1 MGFGILF
8 IGYFMAMLMS
18 INAIGSVIRLLG
30 YALVLVATRKLSKYH
45 RAFDAVSLATAL
57 MMAVSLLLVVY
68 DASSFLYE
76 QVIVD
81 TQLLPPVFRT
91 VVGYIEMALTFVFS
105 AVLLWAIRLIA
116 IQTDV
121 HKIAVSAVRNFV
133 FICVYYVLSL
143 IGLLPFAFAQK
154 YAAIVGAPVLILYFV
169 WIILNLVLIY
179 SCYAR
184 ICDEDDVDME
194 QKPSRFEFVNNMRRE
209 SERRR
214 EAANQKYAQ
223 KMRERKQRRK

>member
-8 IGYFMAMLMS
+8 IGYFLAMLMS
-18 INAIGSVIRLLG
+18 INAVGSVIRLLG
-30 YALVLVATRKLSKYH
+30 YALVLVATRRLSKYH
-45 RAFDAVSLATAL
+45 RAFDAVSLATVL
-57 MMAVSLLLVVY
+57 MLAVSLLLVVY

-121 HKIAVSAVRNFV
+121 RKIAVSAVRNFV

-209 SERRR
+209 SEKRR

-223 KMRERKQRRK
+223 KMRERKQKRK

>member
-18 INAIGSVIRLLG
+18 INAVGSVIRLLG

-169 WIILNLVLIY
+169 WIILNIVLIY

-209 SERRR
+209 SEKRR

-223 KMRERKQRRK
+223 KMRERKQKRK

>member
-154 YAAIVGAPVLILYFV
+154 YASTVGAPVLILYFV

-209 SERRR
+209 SEKRR
-214 EAANQKYAQ
+214 EAANEKYAQ
-223 KMRERKQRRK
+223 KMRERKQKRK

>member
-8 IGYFMAMLMS
+8 IGYFMATLMS
-18 INAIGSVIRLLG
+18 INTIGSVMRLLG
-30 YALVLVATRKLSKYH
+30 YVLVLVATRKLSKYH

-76 QVIVD
+76 MLIVD
-81 TQLLPPVFRT
+81 TQLLPPAFRT
-91 VVGYIEMALTFVFS
+91 VVGYVEMALTFVFS

-116 IQTDV
+116 IQTQV
-121 HKIAVSAVRNFV
+121 QKIAVGAVRNFV
-133 FICVYYVLSL
+133 FICIYYVLSL
-143 IGLLPFAFAQK
+143 IGMLPFPFAQK
-154 YAAIVGAPVLILYFV
+154 YTSVVGAPVLILYFV

-179 SCYAR
+179 TCYAR

-209 SERRR
+209 SEARR

-223 KMRERKQRRK
+223 KLRQRKERRK

>member
-1 MGFGILF
+1 
-8 IGYFMAMLMS
+8 
-18 INAIGSVIRLLG
+18 
-30 YALVLVATRKLSKYH
+30 
-45 RAFDAVSLATAL
+45 

-76 QVIVD
+76 QVLVD

-121 HKIAVSAVRNFV
+121 PKIAVSAVRNFV

-154 YAAIVGAPVLILYFV
+154 YASIVGAPVLILYFV

-209 SERRR
+209 SEKRR

-223 KMRERKQRRK
+223 KMRERKQKRK

>member
-8 IGYFMAMLMS
+8 IGYFMATLMS
-18 INAIGSVIRLLG
+18 INTIGSVMRLLG
-30 YALVLVATRKLSKYH
+30 YVLVLVATRKLSKYH

-76 QVIVD
+76 MLIVD
-81 TQLLPPVFRT
+81 TQLLPPAFRT
-91 VVGYIEMALTFVFS
+91 VVGYVEMALTFVFS

-116 IQTDV
+116 IQTQV
-121 HKIAVSAVRNFV
+121 QKIAVGAVRNFV
-133 FICVYYVLSL
+133 FICIYYVLSL

-209 SERRR
+209 SEARR

-223 KMRERKQRRK
+223 KLRQRKERRK

>member
-8 IGYFMAMLMS
+8 IGYFMATLMS
-18 INAIGSVIRLLG
+18 INTIGSVMRLLG

-76 QVIVD
+76 MLIID
-81 TQLLPPVFRT
+81 AQLLPPAFRT
-91 VVGYIEMALTFVFS
+91 VVGYVEMALTFVFS

-116 IQTDV
+116 IQTQV
-121 HKIAVSAVRNFV
+121 QKIAVGAVRNFV
-133 FICVYYVLSL
+133 FICIYYVLSL
-143 IGLLPFAFAQK
+143 IGMLPFPFAQT
-154 YAAIVGAPVLILYFV
+154 YASVVGAPVLILYFV
-169 WIILNLVLIY
+169 WIVLNLVLIY
-179 SCYAR
+179 TCYAR

-209 SERRR
+209 SEARR

-223 KMRERKQRRK
+223 KLRQRKERRK